1 MLDRDLEESDEQ
13 YLVALRRHLQ
23 NMDRLIEIQDTRL
36 LALETSF
43 QADLHTLES
52 EFAAE
57 KRQIE
62 EQHNFDKKELE
73 DVMLTVEEE
82 EKEREN
88 EERQDHDQAREE
100 LRNKNL
106 EELNVLRITLESQIM
121 ELEKHFEAAH
131 LNYLQN
137 TDQMT
142 ADFKKLT
149 KKDQELTRE
158 ITIKIRKINRL
169 QESISHWRTKIKS
182 NIKECEE
189 RNKAVK
195 TEKDSVTQHYQELKA
210 RMNQFR
216 DIQNQRLTELTRNAR
231 ETQKVL
237 TEEKEQGIKLLKL
250 AELARKY
257 ETEREKVLP
266 FYSSSVEDEAVAEEE
281 SSEMMKSVQTTAKQY
296 EQKDE
301 EEQDYHAKFED
312 NGKDVEE
319 WNSLDCF
326 YKKFNK
332 VMVDKLAIERERDRL
347 KSENNQLQSLLK
359 RYLDGIAVND
369 DVLTSYNPL
378 LVVNGKTN
386 IQMPPVRELGN
397 PTIQEG
403 NTLVVNN
410 RLSYQ

>member
-281 SSEMMKSVQTTAKQY
+281 SNEMMKSVQKTAKQY

>member
-281 SSEMMKSVQTTAKQY
+281 SNEMMKSVQTTTKQY

>member
-281 SSEMMKSVQTTAKQY
+281 SNEMMKSVQTTAKQY

>member
-216 DIQNQRLTELTRNAR
+216 DIQNQRLTELTRSAR

-266 FYSSSVEDEAVAEEE
+266 FYSSSVEDEAIAEEE
-281 SSEMMKSVQTTAKQY
+281 SNEMMKSVQTTAKQY

-332 VMVDKLAIERERDRL
+332 AMVDKLAIERERDRL
-347 KSENNQLQSLLK
+347 KSENSQLQSLLK

>member
-216 DIQNQRLTELTRNAR
+216 DIQNQRLTELTRSAR

-266 FYSSSVEDEAVAEEE
+266 FYSSSVEDEAIAEEE
-281 SSEMMKSVQTTAKQY
+281 SNEMMKSVQTTAKQY

-347 KSENNQLQSLLK
+347 KSENSQLQSLLK